1 MRKRNIRPALAVA
14 SVLVLGAGCSLGDGG
29 PRPGVAAEVEGE
41 VLTIE
46 DVDEVVRDICEV
58 YDEVGEGA
66 SPIPIADARARVVDG
81 WVKAAAVEEILEE
94 RGLPAIAQPADEDVE
109 AFWAQAG
116 FTELS
121 DGTLDSFGVMYE
133 IQVALNDGQLA
144 IGEDAIAEAGQTSG
158 FDVIAWIWGRWTP
171 TQEDLLE
178 AGQTTVTA
186 WLSDHDAELN
196 PVFGEIEDGTIDL
209 TGGTLSVPVSGPAEL
224 VLAAN
229 GLEATPEDVLALP
242 ADQRCGPDEVPA
254 PAPPVPMG

>member
-41 VLTIE
+41 VLTID

-66 SPIPIADARARVVDG
+66 SPIPIADARARVVEG
-81 WVKAAAVEEILEE
+81 WVKAAAVEQILEE
-94 RGLPAIAQPADEDVE
+94 RGLPAIPQPADEDVE

-121 DGTLDSFGVMYE
+121 EGTLDSFHVMYE
-133 IQVALNDGQLA
+133 IQVALNEGQFA
-144 IGEDAIAEAGQTSG
+144 IGEDAISDAGQTT
-158 FDVIAWIWGRWTP
+158 TP

-186 WLSDHDAELN
+186 WLSAHDTELN
-196 PVFGEIEDGTIDL
+196 PVFGEIEDGAIDL

-229 GLEATPEDVLALP
+229 GLEATPEEVLALP
-242 ADQRCGPDEVPA
+242 ADQRCGPDELPA
-254 PAPPVPMG
+254 PAPVPMG